1 MSMHITLD
9 STRTVA
15 TAAATM
21 RTLVSP
27 STSPAMDV
35 AVWRTDLPVG
45 STGPRHTIDGDQL
58 VTVLSGVLAVQ
69 IDDTAYEVGP
79 GDAVLLPGGSP
90 RVIAAGGGEPAT
102 TLTVGHPDALATV
115 GDGQPVP
122 VPWTA

>member
-21 RTLVSP
+21 RTLASP

-35 AVWRTDLPVG
+35 AVWRTDLPAG
-45 STGPRHTIDGDQL
+45 STGPRHRIDGDQL
-58 VTVLSGVLAVQ
+58 VTVLSGALEVL
-69 IDDTAYEVGP
+69 IDDAAYQVGP
-79 GDAVLLPGGSP
+79 GDAILLPGGAT
-90 RVIAAGGGEPAT
+90 RVIAAAGEEPAS
-102 TLTVGHPDALATV
+102 TLTVGNPNALATV
-115 GDGQPVP
+115 ADGQPVP